1 MSFEKEGGYF
11 GPRRSVTKMLGRA
24 LNPMEWIRQMSSG
37 KYRRLISAVDAVDK
51 TMRDNVTRL
60 KPELREHLHQA
71 RMAMKNRDFR
81 RVFQYTSSIL
91 DSVNGVFIDQIDE
104 LDSIG
109 REIYAEFS
117 QDTMDKFDRQ
127 QLEEQLGLRQRV
139 AALPD
144 SELIIEAGVTQW
156 LQEKIP
162 TKKELEGVLFDKIY
176 KNMQGKQQNA
186 AREAMAIAEST
197 YALIDQAFAV
207 LDDNRRNIME
217 YVRLAREYQKKL
229 ANEKEHLK
237 RIYVTYFPAE
247 SPATQVNTA
256 PETALPPAIPTT
268 TPVTPPIQPAT
279 PPPAAGPILPGSPPT
294 QKAAKAIND
303 MVSDA
308 RKSILNG
315 NVGIG
320 TVLLAKASELCDEL
334 GDEQRSISLL
344 KTAADLDRLRGQSVD
359 VCYLDDHQDITRFS
373 EERIAEAFNRGYKN
387 PEAYTGTPKVMVD
400 GKEVK

>member
-1 MSFEKEGGYF
+1 MNFEKEAQK
-11 GPRRSVTKMLGRA
+11 RSVTKMLGRA

-51 TMRDNVTRL
+51 TMRDNITRL

-127 QLEEQLGLRQRV
+127 QLEEQLGLRSRV

-197 YALIDQAFAV
+197 YALIDQSFAV

-247 SPATQVNTA
+247 SPATQVKTA
-256 PETALPPAIPTT
+256 PETTPPPAIPPT
-268 TPVTPPIQPAT
+268 TPPVTSPIQPAT

-320 TVLLAKASELCDEL
+320 TALLAKASELCDEI

-359 VCYLDDHQDITRFS
+359 VCYLDDHQDIPRFS
-373 EERIAEAFNRGYKN
+373 EERIAEAFNRGYRN
-387 PEAYTGTPKVMVD
+387 AEIHETPKAMID
-400 GKEVK
+400 GKEIK